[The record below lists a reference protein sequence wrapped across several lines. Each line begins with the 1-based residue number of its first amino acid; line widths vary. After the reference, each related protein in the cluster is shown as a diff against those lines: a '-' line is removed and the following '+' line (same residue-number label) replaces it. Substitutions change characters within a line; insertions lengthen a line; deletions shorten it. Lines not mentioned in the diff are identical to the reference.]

1 MTGYDPRQWT
11 SHLLDIE
18 GSMVREILFRV
29 IASFF
34 WATIIVVLFHL
45 GPGCCQN
52 MAIPA
57 TVHSLIGTAL
67 GLLLVFRTNSSYDRF
82 WEGRKQWGGIVNEC
96 RNLTRQ
102 TSEWLSADQS
112 LMREIISLTIA
123 FPFAVMQRLHKTVS
137 LGTPLSDVP
146 QSDVARI
153 EASKHAPLAIANLI
167 TSRILSARER
177 GLIDSLQLNSL
188 DHNIELL
195 IDYCGACERIHSTPL
210 PFAYAVH
217 LRRVLIVY
225 CFTLPFALVKDF
237 GWATI
242 PATLLTSYILFGVE
256 EIGVEIED
264 PFGFTTNDLPI
275 QNYCQGI
282 ETVLCDVR
290 DTKVGGGGNE
300 IRSA

>member
-1 MTGYDPRQWT
+1 MSQYDPRQWT
-11 SHLLDIE
+11 NHLLDIE

-34 WATIIVVLFHL
+34 WAAIVTVLFIC
-45 GPGCCQN
+45 GPSFCRN
-52 MAIPA
+52 MGIPA
-57 TVHSLIGTAL
+57 TAHSLIGTAL

-102 TSEWLSADQS
+102 ASEWLSADQS
-112 LMREIISLTIA
+112 LMREIISLTIG
-123 FPFAVMQRLHKTVS
+123 FPFAVMQRLHKTTS
-137 LGTPLSDVP
+137 LGTTLSDVSP
-146 QSDVARI
+146 TDVTRI
-153 EASKHAPLAIANLI
+153 EASKHPPLAIANLI
-167 TSRILSARER
+167 TSRVLSARER

-225 CFTLPFALVKDF
+225 CFTLPFAFVKDF

-282 ETVLCDVR
+282 EAVLCDVR
-290 DTKVGGGGNE
+290 DAKSGPSDN
-300 IRSA
+300 